1 MEAASDAT
9 DDRVTAGSMALR
21 RKQRPSARPS
31 SMETQTATETE
42 EGQQNKGWL
51 RSLRS
56 RRRPGN
62 QKYAIILAAVLV
74 VSTTVMGVILR
85 STEEDAN
92 ARMSGVKPEFE
103 RVSAPHISEMT
114 FCGKSTRDE
123 RVNACQELHHVHRK
137 METGRNEW
145 ERWTNGPSA
154 AA

>member
-85 STEEDAN
+85 ATEEDAN

-103 RVSAPHISEMT
+103 RVSAIQDDVLWKKYK
-114 FCGKSTRDE
+114 GE
-123 RVNACQELHHVHRK
+123 RVSRTTACHVHRK
-137 METGRNEW
+137 MDD
-145 ERWTNGPSA
+145 WTE
-154 AA
+154 

>member
-1 MEAASDAT
+1 
-9 DDRVTAGSMALR
+9 
-21 RKQRPSARPS
+21 
-31 SMETQTATETE
+31 METQTATETE

-103 RVSAPHISEMT
+103 RVSAIQDDVLWKKYK
-114 FCGKSTRDE
+114 GE
-123 RVNACQELHHVHRK
+123 RVSRTTACHVHRK
-137 METGRNEW
+137 MDD
-145 ERWTNGPSA
+145 WTE
-154 AA
+154 